1 VFITI
6 DRPARAVIRLVPQ
19 GQTRGRVIG
28 TLQGPTSGV
37 TIAMPRN
44 VKPGQYDVVVVM
56 LGQGL
61 RDVVSIPA
69 TVGPPAP
76 SRRLALRYVGGVL
89 RVSLGAGNRTVIRVI
104 PVAPTP
110 GPTRA
115 IAKLKGPLRER
126 GVALPS
132 RLAAGRYRAVAI
144 AVGLDGRQGAGIRFT
159 LARR

>member
-1 VFITI
+1 M
-6 DRPARAVIRLVPQ
+6 VPQ

-28 TLQGPTSGV
+28 VLNGPTTGV
-37 TIAMPRN
+37 TVAIPRN
-44 VKPGQYDVVVVM
+44 VKAGKYDVVVVM
-56 LGQGL
+56 QGEGL

-69 TVGPPAP
+69 IVGPPVA
-76 SRRLALRYVGGVL
+76 ALRLRLRYARGVL
-89 RVSLGAGNRTVIRVI
+89 RVSLGAGNQTVIRVI
-104 PVAPTP
+104 PVSPTP

-115 IAKLKGPLRER
+115 IAKLKGPLRDR

-132 RLAAGRYRAVAI
+132 RLVPGRYRAVAI